1 MWLPSRKAVS
11 RPIDLLSLAHDAAQ
25 PISHREIL
33 ERHFAAHHEAIYRF
47 LRSCGAAG
55 HLAEDLSQEAFLRLH
70 RHLTS
75 GRPAQNVRA
84 WLFRV
89 AYRLWVDGLREG
101 QREAPAQSGNW
112 EMWSDVLRDPSPGAE
127 AELLA
132 RERWEWLRAAVLR
145 LSQIERQALHLRADG
160 LQYREIAEVLGV
172 GYWSVVE
179 AVRRAPGDVG
189 RAGSWALNKLGA
201 PANTPPPRSCCSPTK
216 TSFRA
221 RKRSRL
227 SRTCIN
233 AGSARA
239 QTWSSTSAGSTRT

>member
-1 MWLPSRKAVS
+1 MFFPPRKAVS
-11 RPIDLLSLAHDAAQ
+11 LPIDILNLAHDAAQ
-25 PISHREIL
+25 PMSGREIL
-33 ERHFAAHHEAIYRF
+33 ERHFEAHHEAIYRF

-55 HLAEDLSQEAFLRLH
+55 HVAEDISQEAFLRLH
-70 RHLTS
+70 RHLTG

-101 QREAPAQSGNW
+101 QREAPAQSANW
-112 EMWSDVLRDPSPGAE
+112 EVWSDVLRDPAPGAE

-179 AVRRAPGDVG
+179 AVRRA
-189 RAGSWALNKLGA
+189 LETLGEQA
-201 PANTPPPRSCCSPTK
+201 HER
-216 TSFRA
+216 
-221 RKRSRL
+221 
-227 SRTCIN
+227 
-233 AGSARA
+233 
-239 QTWSSTSAGSTRT
+239 